1 MPFVQNQPPFTAHL
15 SIRPKAGSPARCFL
29 TLSYRLCVSQLCKH
43 RSLDLRHRQCKTRH
57 FHFTLPLRVLYLP
70 HGFARTARSEFAVC
84 GCRLDMNPAGR
95 VPLKPHQTTMGMR
108 GLEPVGRFLHQV
120 RMREVNLWL
129 HATAADRSSAPLS
142 CGQSR
147 PTLRHSVASRFKNH
161 CANLDAG
168 FELFLRSHVPWLPC
182 LSY

>member
-1 MPFVQNQPPFTAHL
+1 MPFVQKQPPFTAHL

-43 RSLDLRHRQCKTRH
+43 QSLDLRHRQCKTRH
-57 FHFTLPLRVLYLP
+57 FHFALPLRVLYLP

-95 VPLKPHQTTMGMR
+95 VPLKPHQTTVGMR
-108 GLEPVGRFLHQV
+108 GLEPVGRFLRQV

-129 HATAADRSSAPLS
+129 HATAAAFPLHFGLFFCAPQLCAVTPNAAPL
-142 CGQSR
+142 CGFKIQE
-147 PTLRHSVASRFKNH
+147 PLRKS
-161 CANLDAG
+161 
-168 FELFLRSHVPWLPC
+168 
-182 LSY
+182 